1 MVWLNAIGEE
11 NEKSIRADLVWLL
24 IQKSKQKHKLLS
36 QWREAGNLQRQLMT
50 LISTL
55 CSESS
60 PEVSAH
66 NPWPHR
72 EPLSQLTLTWAQGGK
87 SAPKY
92 PISPPFSWVNIVRV
106 QYLFEIVFAYRK
118 DLPNSY
124 HSHDFAVRPTLEKL
138 FWICTHSNLGRN
150 SWRRSSAG
158 QHNVKAFLSHLLNIF
173 GNSQLDFLGLAKQNL
188 VSNLS

>member
-11 NEKSIRADLVWLL
+11 NEKSTRADLVWLL
-24 IQKSKQKHKLLS
+24 IQKPKQEHKLLS

-60 PEVSAH
+60 PEVSAP
-66 NPWPHR
+66 NPRPHR

-92 PISPPFSWVNIVRV
+92 PISPPFSWVNIVCV
-106 QYLFEIVFAYRK
+106 QYLFETVFA
-118 DLPNSY
+118 
-124 HSHDFAVRPTLEKL
+124 
-138 FWICTHSNLGRN
+138 
-150 SWRRSSAG
+150 
-158 QHNVKAFLSHLLNIF
+158 
-173 GNSQLDFLGLAKQNL
+173 
-188 VSNLS
+188 